1 MVRAVGIH
9 LSSWQTLWSDPL
21 LPLVACA
28 REAGYDGVEVPLL
41 DPQRVEVA
49 VLRAALEANGMQV
62 TCGTGLGRAT
72 DITHPDASI
81 RRAGIAHLRACLEVA
96 EALGAHVLGG
106 VTYAPWGVFPTDNR
120 AARRRYCIASLREV
134 GAMAADMGITLC
146 LEVLNRFE
154 GWLLNTVA
162 QGVAL
167 LAELDQPSLKLHL
180 DTFHLNIEESDIGAA
195 IRQAGSYLGHVHC
208 SENHRGFPGTGHIP
222 WAEVRAALD
231 AIGYQGWLV
240 VEAFVRPEGEVG
252 RDLYIWRPISETLD
266 ADVRGAAQLLRQEV
280 AGA

>member
-1 MVRAVGIH
+1 
-9 LSSWQTLWSDPL
+9 
-21 LPLVACA
+21 
-28 REAGYDGVEVPLL
+28 
-41 DPQRVEVA
+41 
-49 VLRAALEANGMQV
+49 
-62 TCGTGLGRAT
+62 
-72 DITHPDASI
+72 
-81 RRAGIAHLRACLEVA
+81 
-96 EALGAHVLGG
+96 
-106 VTYAPWGVFPTDNR
+106 
-120 AARRRYCIASLREV
+120 
-134 GAMAADMGITLC
+134 MAADMGITLC

-195 IRQAGSYLGHVHC
+195 IRQAGPYLGHVHC